1 MKLSLAW
8 IFDHIDASLPSQNL
22 NELFI
27 RFNEASAEIDGIH
40 NLSYDL
46 ENMFVGTVSEIKP
59 SGIELQ
65 IPELS
70 KKVLLPFRD
79 EVQNNSLTNPSY
91 VHLIK
96 KTDTAFEWTTHIDF
110 GQERATPTPLMNL
123 DTRYHDGSWRDLV
136 GRTDTHIE
144 VDNKTITHRPDMWG
158 HRGFAREIAAF
169 MNLPLRK
176 TESLTKDLTTLKP
189 TDAASFTVNVQAQG
203 CKRFM
208 LAHVSHIN
216 NNPSDFKMAFQLM
229 RIGMRAFNA
238 LVDITNF
245 VMLDWSQPSHAFDAA
260 SIDEKSFIVRNANPG
275 EEIVLLDGTTRTLG
289 VTDMVVA
296 SPKKILSLA
305 GIKGGLDSG
314 ISSKTSAL
322 ALEIGTWDATTIR
335 KTAFKVNLRTD
346 AAARYEK
353 TLSTE
358 QLPEAMGRLL
368 YLAEEIGLNP
378 IITEPIID
386 IKTIPYEQKT
396 ITLSHNF
403 IENRL
408 GITIEDKKVI
418 SILESLQFEVARS
431 VNENDTS
438 YAIKI
443 PHWRASKDVAIPED
457 IIEEIARMY
466 GFNKIALTLPAKTCA
481 PENMSILSHERNLKR
496 ILSGTGEMFEQKNYM
511 YFDAAFTNKIHLN
524 TTECLEILNPVSSQ
538 QSLLVHTLIPG
549 LLKNVED
556 NINEFDTLSFFEINA
571 TWKAVKNAPHKEEQR
586 LSGIFFSRRTTVNFY
601 NKKNLLNKVLAEAGL
616 LGAQWRASESAPAE
630 WLDAES
636 CATIWHEGVEIGTAG
651 FLKKEFLNK
660 LTGTLPESTAIVF
673 DFDYRALKYNKKSIV
688 KFKQLSRYQ
697 SSSLDISMLVPKET
711 TYEFVEKSLKQ
722 IHEDITEV
730 QLIDSFT
737 KKEWSGKRSLTFRL
751 KISNNSRTTT
761 KEDLDIISKKIV
773 SFAEQNALAIRE

>member
-40 NLSYDL
+40 KLSYDL
-46 ENMFVGTVSEIKP
+46 ENMFVATVSEIKS
-59 SGIELQ
+59 SGIELH
-65 IPELS
+65 IAELS

-79 EVQNNSLTNPSY
+79 DVQDNSQKNASY
-91 VHLIK
+91 VYLIK
-96 KTDTAFEWTTHIDF
+96 KTDTTFEWTTHIDF
-110 GQERATPTPLMNL
+110 GQERTTPTPLMNL
-123 DTRYHDGSWRDLV
+123 DSKYHNGSWRDFV
-136 GRTDTHIE
+136 GKTDTHIE

-169 MNLPLRK
+169 MNLPLKK
-176 TESLTKDLTTLKP
+176 TESLIKDLTTLKT
-189 TDAASFTVNVQAQG
+189 TDSASFTVNVESKG

-208 LAHVSHIN
+208 LAHISQIDN
-216 NNPSDFKMAFQLM
+216 KPSDFKMAFQLM

-238 LVDITNF
+238 LIDMTNF

-260 SIDEKSFIVRNANPG
+260 SIDQKTLIVRNAKPN
-275 EEIVLLDGTTRTLG
+275 EEIILLDGTTHALDAS
-289 VTDMVVA
+289 DMVVG
-296 SPKKILSLA
+296 SPLKILSLA
-305 GIKGGLDSG
+305 GIKGGLNSG
-314 ISSKTSAL
+314 VSPKTTSL
-322 ALEIGTWDATTIR
+322 AVEFATWDASTIR
-335 KTAFKVNLRTD
+335 KTALKVNQRTD

-368 YLAEEIGLNP
+368 YVAEKIGINP

-386 IKTIPYEQKT
+386 IRTIPYEQKT
-396 ITLSHNF
+396 ITLSHDF

-408 GITIEDKKVI
+408 GIAIEDEKVV
-418 SILESLQFEVARS
+418 SILKSLQFEVGQS
-431 VNENDTS
+431 IDQSGIS

-481 PENMSILSHERNLKR
+481 PENMSIVSHERNLKR
-496 ILSGTGEMFEQKNYM
+496 ILSGIGEMVEQKNYM
-511 YFDAAFTNKIHLN
+511 YFDAAFTNKIHLK
-524 TTECLEILNPVSSQ
+524 TAECLEILNPVSSQ

-571 TWKAVKNAPHKEEQR
+571 TWKAIKNAPHKEEQR

-601 NKKNLLNKVLAEAGL
+601 NKKSLLNKILAEAGL
-616 LGAQWRASESAPAE
+616 SDAQWRASEFAPAE
-630 WLDAES
+630 WLEAES
-636 CATIWHEGVEIGTAG
+636 CAMIWHKGIEIGTAG
-651 FLKKEFLNK
+651 FLKKDFLNK
-660 LTGTLPESTAIVF
+660 LTGTLPESSAIIF
-673 DFDYRALKYNKKSIV
+673 DFDYRALKYNKKCIV

-697 SSSLDISMLVPKET
+697 SSSLDISMLIPKEI
-711 TYEFVEKSLKQ
+711 TYEFVEKNLQQ
-722 IHEDITEV
+722 IHEDITEI

-737 KKEWSGKRSLTFRL
+737 KKEWGGKRSLTFRL

-773 SFAEQNALAIRE
+773 SFAKLNALEIRE